1 MEPITLTTGRLALRT
16 FTPDDA
22 EEVRA
27 ACQDPDIQRWIP
39 AIPVPYER
47 QHAEEFVG
55 LIVPDGWRNDS
66 AYTFCVRPRGG
77 GPLLAST
84 SLHHPRAGAWEIG
97 FWTAKEHRGHGYAT
111 ETALALARWA
121 FTELGCI
128 RLEWRAEVGNVGS
141 RAVAEKAGFTV
152 EGIQRAGL
160 QNRETLRDS
169 WVASLLPSDLGLVS
183 AVPYLPAK
191 S

>member
-1 MEPITLTTGRLALRT
+1 MEPITLITERLALRT

-27 ACQDPDIQRWIP
+27 ACQDPGIQRWIP

-66 AYTFCVRPRGG
+66 AYSFCVRPRGG
-77 GPLLAST
+77 GPLLASA
-84 SLHHPRAGAWEIG
+84 SLHHPRAGAWEVG
-97 FWTAKEHRGHGYAT
+97 FWTAKEHRGHGYAA

-121 FTELGCI
+121 FTELECI

-191 S
+191 A